1 MAWYSV
7 VPRTRQARIAAV
19 GLLLVV
25 GACGDDGLV
34 DSPVAPELPRFTEI
48 AAGARH
54 TCALA
59 ADGVAWC
66 WGLDDDGQ
74 TGPAVGASA
83 FVPATVS
90 TTLRFVGIAA
100 GSRHSCGLTEGGS
113 VYCWGLGPWGGG
125 PVPSLIEGSDG
136 FTEISSVHGHVC
148 ATTTAGEVACFGDA
162 ARGQLGPAVPPS
174 GESSATP
181 VHVGGL
187 SNIQRVAAG
196 KNHTCGLLESG
207 GVECW
212 GDDAIGQLGLDRGG
226 SESCNWVV
234 DSPGETR
241 PCQLAPMRVIGTAL
255 FVSLA
260 AGHLHTCAI
269 GASGDGY
276 CWGASAFGQL
286 GSGTT
291 QPGVGPE
298 LVAGGH
304 AWVTLSGGLANT
316 CGITVAGEA
325 YCWGD
330 GSLGQLGSSLQIS
343 RRARPGRRH
352 VEQPSIALPHGAG
365 NWRRLSDGW
374 VSRPR

>member
-1 MAWYSV
+1 ML
-7 VPRTRQARIAAV
+7 VP
-19 GLLLVV
+19 GLANIQTV
-25 GACGDDGLV
+25 
-34 DSPVAPELPRFTEI
+34 
-48 AAGARH
+48 AAGKNH
-54 TCALA
+54 TCAL
-59 ADGVAWC
+59 DGSGAVWC
-66 WGLDDDGQ
+66 WGLDEAGQ
-74 TGPAVGASA
+74 IGVGGAQSRCPIGFGGLNAPCALDPVLSLTGGPY
-83 FVPATVS
+83 TD
-90 TTLRFVGIAA
+90 LAA
-100 GSRHSCGLTEGGS
+100 GL
-113 VYCWGLGPWGGG
+113 
-125 PVPSLIEGSDG
+125 
-136 FTEISSVHGHVC
+136 F
-148 ATTTAGEVACFGDA
+148 
-162 ARGQLGPAVPPS
+162 
-174 GESSATP
+174 
-181 VHVGGL
+181 
-187 SNIQRVAAG
+187 
-196 KNHTCGLLESG
+196 HTCGLLESG

-260 AGHLHTCAI
+260 AGHLHTCGI

-304 AWVTLSGGLANT
+304 AWVMLSGGLAHT

-330 GSLGQLGSSLQIS
+330 GSLGQLGSSLQI
-343 RRARPGRRH
+343 AGEP
-352 VEQPSIALPHGAG
+352 ALV
-365 NWRRLSDGW
+365 DGT
-374 VSRPR
+374 